1 MFGDCMLETSW
12 AQRSRRNWTTLTS
25 FAIQALVAGILL
37 LLPLIRPEALL
48 VYHRLSTP
56 ISFGRIQPPETRPVT
71 GTATLLQSNFAGRR
85 LMMPSRIPTGV
96 LQVADDSPPRD
107 LGPAGP
113 YVPGA
118 PGPGVPDGLPNPD
131 GIGSKPVLQPPPRA
145 ASHPIRVSNMN
156 EGSLVQR
163 VQPEYPALAKI
174 GHIQGEVVLSAI
186 ISKEGTIENLRVL
199 SGHPMLVRAAIDAV
213 HRWRYRP
220 YVLNN
225 EPVEVETQITVNFSL
240 SGVR

>member
-25 FAIQALVAGILL
+25 FAIQALVTGILL
-37 LLPLIRPEALL
+37 LLPLIRPEGLL

-56 ISFGRIQPPETRPVT
+56 ISLGRIQPPEPRPVT
-71 GTATLLQSNFAGRR
+71 GRATPLQSDYSGHR
-85 LMMPSRIPTGV
+85 LMMPHRIPIVVMRVTDV
-96 LQVADDSPPRD
+96 PSAQD

-113 YVPGA
+113 YIPGA
-118 PGPGVPDGLPNPD
+118 SGQGAPDGLPNLAE
-131 GIGSKPVLQPPPRA
+131 GGSRPLLQPPPRA
-145 ASHPIRVSNMN
+145 VSHPIRVSNMN
-156 EGSLVQR
+156 AGSLLLR
-163 VQPEYPALAKI
+163 VQPEYPPMAKI
-174 GHIQGEVVLSAI
+174 GHIEGEVVLSAI

-240 SGVR
+240 K